1 MLSYPELASA
11 PKARSVAPVVSAAA
25 FEQPASYSGRHTL
38 SPALILSFTVLTSA
52 SFACGVSA
60 NPLQSQLSRSPLA
73 YASLLPARDTRTRLH
88 SKLDMAREAAD
99 HIDEDE
105 GEPPT
110 REAFSDASAFIDMLP
125 TSIPVPEVYASGDAE
140 VGFTWSLYDR
150 FFEVAF
156 RGDGNLRWAG
166 TFGSHRPG
174 GLIAIDM
181 KSATRLPTVLSDL
194 IDQL

>member
-1 MLSYPELASA
+1 MLSYPEFASA
-11 PKARSVAPVVSAAA
+11 PKARPVSSVVNAAE
-25 FEQPASYSGRHTL
+25 FEQPTAYSGRHML

-52 SFACGVSA
+52 SFPCGVSPSA
-60 NPLQSQLSRSPLA
+60 VQSLLSRSPLTHV
-73 YASLLPARDTRTRLH
+73 SLVPARDTRTRLH

-99 HIDEDE
+99 LIDEDE
-105 GEPPT
+105 GAPPT
-110 REAFSDASAFIDMLP
+110 RDAFLDASAFIDMLP

-140 VGFTWSLYDR
+140 AGFTWSVSGR
-150 FFEVAF
+150 FLEVAF

-166 TFGSHRPG
+166 TFGSDRPG
-174 GLIAIDM
+174 GIIPIDM